1 MNTRIVITGTS
12 GVGKTFLESLLQE
25 DYGFIQIP
33 KYTNRPK
40 RPGEIAGK
48 GIFFVDKDELEKHK
62 DDYFFSL
69 NYTGFTYSW
78 KKSDLEKNINNN
90 ITIAITLEAL
100 PGLLEKNI
108 GFIPIILYIDQNN
121 IELLEERIKIQLDY
135 FNLNKSEQKEA
146 DIIISKRLELAKKES
161 QNIDKYLNS
170 ITKENKGRAF
180 KITDDLTI
188 PNEVIPYIIGL
199 M

>member
-25 DYGFIQIP
+25 EYGFIQIP